1 MKIRHLL
8 IAVVLTFSIQAAPLK
23 DKSETA
29 ACECGPQQ
37 FSKVFTKVAKQA
49 TPAVVFIK
57 VEINPADNDNFG
69 YPDGQGPYSPFNDD
83 FLQRFFGFQGKPST
97 PQPQVGHGSG
107 VIVSADGYIMTNAH
121 VVKGADKIEVTLND
135 GEVKTATL
143 IGADPHTDLAIIKMD
158 NTKDSPYLKLGDSDA
173 LEICEWVIAIG
184 NPFQLQSS
192 VTVGVV
198 SAKGRQGLNI
208 SDLEDFIQTDASIN
222 PGNSGGPLLDLN
234 GNVIGINTA
243 IVSRSGGFMGIGF
256 AIPSNMAKNVM
267 DQIIKKGSVTRGFLG
282 VSLQPIDKE
291 IAAGFNLS
299 KVEGVLISGIEKG
312 SPADKAGLQQ
322 GDIILEYN
330 NKPIKS
336 LQSFRYDISLMNPD
350 SKVGLKVNRKG
361 KIMNFTVTLGS
372 AAEGGSPAVISQKLG
387 IEVENLN
394 TEMRHQLGYTSGEE
408 GVVITKVK
416 PGSPAA
422 MAGIRPGFLVQA
434 VNHKKILN
442 TSDYEA
448 ALNEN
453 AQNKRV
459 LLLARNGKMTRF
471 YSIRID

>member
-1 MKIRHLL
+1 MKIRPFFIAALL
-8 IAVVLTFSIQAAPLK
+8 MAFSIEAAPAK
-23 DKSETA
+23 EP
-29 ACECGPQQ
+29 CECSPQQ
-37 FSKVFTKVAKQA
+37 FSKAFTKVAKQA
-49 TPAVVFIK
+49 SPAVVFIK

-69 YPDGQGPYSPFNDD
+69 YQDGQGPYSPFNDE
-83 FLQRFFGFQGKPST
+83 FLQRFFGFQGKPTT
-97 PQPQVGHGSG
+97 PQPQIGQGSG
-107 VIVSADGYIMTNAH
+107 LIVSADGYIMTNAH

-143 IGADPHTDLAIIKMD
+143 IGADPHTDLAVIKMD

-173 LEICEWVIAIG
+173 LEVAEWVIAIG
-184 NPFQLQSS
+184 SPFQLQAS

-208 SDLEDFIQTDASIN
+208 SDLEDFIQTDAAIN
-222 PGNSGGPLLDLN
+222 PGNSGGPLLNLD

-243 IVSRSGGFMGIGF
+243 IVSRSGGYMGIGF

-282 VSLQPIDKE
+282 VSLQAVDKE
-291 IAAGFNLS
+291 IAAGFNLP

-330 NKPIKS
+330 NKSIKS
-336 LQSFRYDISLMNPD
+336 LQSFRYDISLMNPE
-350 SKVGLKVNRKG
+350 SKVNLKVNRKG
-361 KIMNFTVTLGS
+361 KIMIFTVTLGS

-394 TEMRHQLGYTSGEE
+394 TEMSRQLGYTSGEE

-422 MAGIRPGFLVQA
+422 MAGIRPGFLIQA
-434 VNHKKILN
+434 INHKKIAN
-442 TSDYEA
+442 TTDYEA
-448 ALNEN
+448 ALHETS
-453 AQNKRV
+453 QNKRV
-459 LLLARNGKMTRF
+459 LLLVRNGKMTRF